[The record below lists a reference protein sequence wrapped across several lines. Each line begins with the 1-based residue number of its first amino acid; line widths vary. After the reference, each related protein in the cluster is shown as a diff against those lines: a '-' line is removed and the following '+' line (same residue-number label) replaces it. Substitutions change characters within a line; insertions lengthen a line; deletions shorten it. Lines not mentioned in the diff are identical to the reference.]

1 MDPQIKSAHSG
12 YQLSDRINYLGFG
25 IFKNWYLDI

>member
-25 IFKNWYLDI
+25 ILRRDI